1 MAVEPHVTSATA
13 PGPVASSRRTRLT
26 LRIIA
31 LGYLA
36 GLLALPVLMVFYLT
50 FEDGIAAA
58 WASVT
63 TPEAQHA
70 FWLTIIMVAVAVP
83 LNTIFGVFTALAL
96 VRRQWRGKTI
106 VSAIIDI
113 PFAVSPVVVG
123 LALILVYGRNGWLG
137 GWLVEQGIQI
147 IFSIPGMI
155 IATIFVSLPFVVR
168 EVVPV
173 LREIGTEQEEAA
185 RTLGASGTQTF
196 WRITLPAIRWG
207 VAYGVILTTAR
218 ALGEY
223 GAVAVVSGKIVGET
237 QTATLFVEDRFQ
249 QFDLSGAYAASVV
262 LALLA
267 LLVILSMN
275 LLDRRTSK
283 ES

>member
-1 MAVEPHVTSATA
+1 MH
-13 PGPVASSRRTRLT
+13 GRRDRLT
-26 LRIIA
+26 LRTIA

-36 GLLALPVLMVFYLT
+36 LLLALPVGMVFYNT
-50 FEDGIAAA
+50 FSEGFAAA

-70 FWLTIIMVAVAVP
+70 FWLTIVMVVIAVP
-83 LNTIFGVFTALAL
+83 LNTLFGITAALAL
-96 VRRQWRGKTI
+96 VRGKWRGKTI
-106 VSAIIDI
+106 VGAIIDI

-123 LALILVYGRNGWLG
+123 LALILVYGRQGWFG
-137 GWLVEQGIQI
+137 EWLTDHGITI
-147 IFSIPGMI
+147 IFSIPGMVM
-155 IATIFVSLPFVVR
+155 ATIFVSLPFVVR

-173 LREIGTEQEEAA
+173 LREIGTEQEQAA
-185 RTLGASGTQTF
+185 QTLGASPSQTF

-237 QTATLFVEDRFQ
+237 QTLTLHVEEQYQ
-249 QFDLSGAYAASVV
+249 QFDLTGAYAASVV
-262 LALLA
+262 LALIA
-267 LLVILSMN
+267 LFVILSMN
-275 LLDRRTSK
+275 LLDRRK
-283 ES
+283 EAS

>member
-1 MAVEPHVTSATA
+1 MALEPHVTSATA
-13 PGPVASSRRTRLT
+13 AGPVASSRRARLT

-31 LGYLA
+31 LSYLA
-36 GLLALPVLMVFYLT
+36 ALLALPVLMVFYRT
-50 FEDGIAAA
+50 FEDGIVAA
-58 WASVT
+58 WESVT

-70 FWLTIIMVAVAVP
+70 FWLTIIMVVVAVP
-83 LNTIFGVFTALAL
+83 LNTVFGIFMALAL
-96 VRRQWRGKTI
+96 VRRQWKGKTF
-106 VSAIIDI
+106 VSTLVDI

-123 LALILVYGRNGWLG
+123 LALVLVYGRGGWLG

-155 IATIFVSLPFVVR
+155 IATVFVSLPFVVR

-185 RTLGASGTQTF
+185 RTLGASGSQTF

-218 ALGEY
+218 AIGEY

-283 ES
+283 EP